1 MPLANFP
8 VKPRTPSRATE
19 FKLPPKQAK
28 REHRGARVYELKSP
42 IPKPE
47 SAVLYDRP
55 RPILTLPG
63 LPSSPVTLDLPKD
76 DSSGFASK
84 VLKTSK
90 QYVVTLTFF
99 INCWCKN
106 VTYFNIRWFGQIK
119 VPFVRDPLTP
129 KIPPTPK
136 TADWYN
142 ENWANE
148 TPYSASKSKVGSLQK
163 KNAIRHKRKPEGF
176 EESNKDPPP
185 LYSKHPEEGSR
196 KAWMSVAGAYV
207 LHQSFR
213 NMN

>member
-19 FKLPPKQAK
+19 FKLPPQQAK

-90 QYVVTLTFF
+90 QYVVTLIFL
-99 INCWCKN
+99 INCWCKD
-106 VTYFNIRWFGQIK
+106 VT
-119 VPFVRDPLTP
+119 FV
-129 KIPPTPK
+129 
-136 TADWYN
+136 
-142 ENWANE
+142 
-148 TPYSASKSKVGSLQK
+148 LQ
-163 KNAIRHKRKPEGF
+163 
-176 EESNKDPPP
+176 
-185 LYSKHPEEGSR
+185 Y
-196 KAWMSVAGAYV
+196 
-207 LHQSFR
+207 
-213 NMN
+213 